1 MYDRG
6 NFFTGDQMANVLQVT
21 SPEVTTPNI
30 RTGVGTGQGAGQ
42 VGGAGQVRGPQI
54 PGAQVGPE
62 GEADLSQL
70 SGQIVNFESNY
81 ASFLNRLQ
89 GADDIPQ
96 QLAQLLFRD
105 GSSILASNDPEVAAA
120 MQDLYETFTMESPE
134 ELLSYL
140 QSQTDGQV
148 KFSGDF
154 FTGLR
159 NLINSNISDNYREVI
174 SQFLQTYNSYSS
186 GQHML
191 GQMQTLS
198 QDVSSLM
205 LRSYRSD
212 FQDLLGQVN
221 WQAENGD
228 TQANAK
234 ILNDQIIPFLSNYIS
249 RTHDYGAVRKA
260 AVMFSLYA
268 VKYEEGGK
276 EALMNAFSRM
286 AKNGDFRMFFNGS
299 PEDALSQKLAELKTQ
314 DQASAFPQ
322 AFSDVLLKGT
332 QGRNGTGAE
341 SIDRYYQVLNSLLT
355 NESVYMPILHMLI
368 PFRYQNQNVM
378 SEMWVNP
385 DADKNNNTD
394 TKASGEGRQVKLFLK
409 FNIEKLGNFDMIAM
423 LKNKDINMQL
433 YVPDTVPEKPAKI
446 ESAVRDILR
455 RNGLTADVQMSP
467 KVREISPEE
476 VFPEIVE
483 SERSINVRV

>member
-1 MYDRG
+1 
-6 NFFTGDQMANVLQVT
+6 MANVLQVT

-42 VGGAGQVRGPQI
+42 VGGAGQVRGPQV
-54 PGAQVGPE
+54 PGGQVAPGSE
-62 GEADLSQL
+62 GDLTQL

-105 GSSILASNDPEVAAA
+105 GSSLLASNDPEVAAA

-186 GQHML
+186 GQHLL
-191 GQMQTLS
+191 GQMETLS
-198 QDVSSLM
+198 RDLDSLM
-205 LRSYRSD
+205 LKAYRSD
-212 FQDLLGQVN
+212 FDEMLGQIN

-228 TQANAK
+228 TEANAK
-234 ILNDQIIPFLSNYIS
+234 ILNDQIIPFLSNYVS

-268 VKYEEGGK
+268 VKYEEGSK
-276 EALMNAFSRM
+276 DALMEAFARM
-286 AKNGDFRMFFNGS
+286 AKNGDFRMAFNGT
-299 PEDALSQKLAELKTQ
+299 PEDELAAKLAQLKTQ
-314 DQASAFPQ
+314 GQASTFPQ
-322 AFSDVLLKGT
+322 AFSNVLLKGA
-332 QGRNGTGAE
+332 QGKNGTGAE

-385 DADKNNNTD
+385 DADKNNNDGTRV
-394 TKASGEGRQVKLFLK
+394 SGEGKQVKLFLK

-423 LKNKDINMQL
+423 LKNKDISMQL

-476 VFPEIVE
+476 VFPEILE
-483 SERSINVRV
+483 SEKSINVSV